1 MLGLIDD
8 IIGISEI
15 GFKAHQMNALINVKT
30 AEKGLRFGPSKCKTM
45 IASYARQN
53 D

>member
-15 GFKAHQMNALINVKT
+15 GFKAHQMNAVINVK
-30 AEKGLRFGPSKCKTM
+30 KK
-45 IASYARQN
+45 